1 MKSEFATS
9 AAIALL
15 ALTLN
20 SAVAGAQSPDIPVV
34 PRRAVFVEAAVIADH
49 DQTDLTEPGPS
60 LAGGIGIGAR
70 LWRRYSLRFEFDRPG
85 QHHALFQDRGIEH
98 REASET
104 TSYAFLL
111 GRHFRNDR
119 TVQVVTLLGVSALTH
134 RYGLTGFIDITPRDG
149 SPATHTVLDIHD
161 VEQWVALSLG
171 FDVPVA
177 LSRHLHLVP
186 QLRLHQV
193 ANSDID
199 GLFPTGKTLVRPRLA
214 VRWEF

>member
-9 AAIALL
+9 AAIGLL

-20 SAVAGAQSPDIPVV
+20 PAVAGAQSPDIPVV

-49 DQTDLTEPGPS
+49 DQTDLTAAGPS
-60 LAGGIGIGAR
+60 LAAGIGIGAR
-70 LWRRYSLRFEFDRPG
+70 VWQRYSLRFEFDRPG
-85 QHHALFQDRGIEH
+85 QHHSLFQERAIEH
-98 REASET
+98 REVSET

-111 GRHFRNDR
+111 GRHFRTDR
-119 TVQVVTLLGVSALTH
+119 KVQVVALLGVSALTH

-161 VEQWVALSLG
+161 VEQWVALNLG

-177 LSRHLHLVP
+177 LSRHLRLVP
-186 QLRLHQV
+186 QLRLQQV

-199 GLFPTGKTLVRPRLA
+199 GLFPTGKALVRPRLS